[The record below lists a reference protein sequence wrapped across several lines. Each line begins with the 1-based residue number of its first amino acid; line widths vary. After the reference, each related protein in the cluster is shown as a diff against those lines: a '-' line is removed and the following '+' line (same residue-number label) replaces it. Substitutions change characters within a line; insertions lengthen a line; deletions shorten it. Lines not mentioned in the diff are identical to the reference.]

1 MLIKKRPSWAMA
13 EADATSEHIYL
24 NRREWLRAAGFAG
37 LGLTT
42 ALTGVGGFAAAAAAA
57 IEGYPASRNMAYR
70 LDRDITPEDA
80 ATTYTNLDHQRI
92 SGNGRK
98 SWLPIR
104 GWLQLMVWLKLK
116 CSLMPKI

>member
-42 ALTGVGGFAAAAAAA
+42 ALTGVGGFAAAAVAA
-57 IEGYPASRNMAYR
+57 IEGYPAPR
-70 LDRDITPEDA
+70 
-80 ATTYTNLDHQRI
+80 H
-92 SGNGRK
+92 
-98 SWLPIR
+98 
-104 GWLQLMVWLKLK
+104 GWSQLTAWLKLK

>member
-1 MLIKKRPSWAMA
+1 MA

-57 IEGYPASRNMAYR
+57 IEG
-70 LDRDITPEDA
+70 
-80 ATTYTNLDHQRI
+80 
-92 SGNGRK
+92 
-98 SWLPIR
+98 
-104 GWLQLMVWLKLK
+104 
-116 CSLMPKI
+116 

>member
-42 ALTGVGGFAAAAAAA
+42 ALTGVGGFAAAAAA
-57 IEGYPASRNMAYR
+57 IRR
-70 LDRDITPEDA
+70 LSSA
-80 ATTYTNLDHQRI
+80 AQYGLSARPRYHAR
-92 SGNGRK
+92 R
-98 SWLPIR
+98 
-104 GWLQLMVWLKLK
+104 
-116 CSLMPKI
+116 